1 MKLTVELRDDDQLR
15 LRGLPRLLLDAVR
28 LVRTAAPR
36 TFALVMSASLLQ
48 SLLAGLQV
56 LLAKTAIER
65 LLTARGD
72 SVTGRGVLVPLVA
85 LAVLS
90 GVTTALTSVQSQKTR
105 QLAERAQQQV
115 QRDLMRTCS
124 GIDLLAYEN
133 AAFYNRLQRVTANAL
148 SRPVTVTQGLLA
160 LVSGL
165 VSSTVLAVAVLQLA
179 PALVPLLL
187 LAGLPLAY
195 LSRRGS
201 RSEFTFQRDQIESA
215 RERFYLQDVLSA
227 REPAKEVRAF
237 GLSDVLIGR
246 WESRYSCYF
255 DDLQKQV
262 SYRQRLGLLAAAV
275 TGTSAVA
282 AIAVV
287 VLLLRRYHLSL
298 ASAGAA
304 AVAARLLSSQVAG
317 LVAGAAALYESGLF
331 LQDLA
336 SFLALTPTMVKDDA
350 SGRAVPPFTSITA
363 RGVSFTYP
371 GASRP
376 ALAGVDLDVQRGEV
390 IALVGENGSGKTT
403 LAKILAGLYPPTS
416 GRVDWDGIDTATLD
430 LAELRKNVAVIFQDF
445 VHYQLPAQQNIGVG
459 RAEAIDDREAVEA
472 AARQSGAD
480 AFLSALPH
488 GYDTYLSRQFSNG
501 QELSLGQWQRVALA
515 RAFYREAPF
524 IILDEPS
531 SALDPRAEHD
541 LFLRLRQ
548 LLADRTVVFIS
559 HRFSSVR
566 TADRIYVMDEGRVV
580 ETGSHDELMA
590 ADGLYAE
597 LFSLQAQAFGLT
609 TPAGPT

>member
-1 MKLTVELRDDDQLR
+1 MRATVERGEADQLR

-36 TFALVMSASLLQ
+36 TFTLVMSASVLQ

-65 LLTARGD
+65 LLTARGN

-90 GVTTALTSVQSQKTR
+90 GVTTALTSVQGQKTR

-133 AAFYNRLQRVTANAL
+133 ASFYNRLQRVSANAV
-148 SRPVTVTQGLLA
+148 SRPVAVTQGLLA

-165 VSSTVLAVAVLQLA
+165 VSSTVLAVAVLRLA
-179 PALVPLLL
+179 PALVPILL

-227 REPAKEVRAF
+227 REAAKEVRAF
-237 GLSDVLIGR
+237 GLAEVLIGR
-246 WESRYSCYF
+246 WESRYSRYF
-255 DDLQKQV
+255 VDLQKQV
-262 SYRQRLGLLAAAV
+262 SYRQRLGLLAAVV
-275 TGTSAVA
+275 TGASGVA

-287 VLLLRRYHLSL
+287 VLLLRSDHLSL

-336 SFLALTPTMVKDDA
+336 SFLSLTPTMVKEDA
-350 SGRAVPPFTSITA
+350 TGRAVPPFTSITA

-376 ALAGVDLDVQRGEV
+376 ALSGVDLDVQRGEV

-459 RAEAIDDREAVEA
+459 RAEAIDDREAVQT

-480 AFLSALPH
+480 AFLSALPR
-488 GYDTYLSRQFSNG
+488 GYDTYLSRQFSDG

-548 LLADRTVVFIS
+548 LLANRTVVFIS

-566 TADRIYVMDEGRVV
+566 TADRIYVLDKGRVA
-580 ETGSHDELMA
+580 ETGRHDELMA
-590 ADGLYAE
+590 KGGLYKD
-597 LFSLQAQAFGLT
+597 LFSLQAQAFGLET
-609 TPAGPT
+609 APGS

>member
-1 MKLTVELRDDDQLR
+1 MTGEQASAVR
-15 LRGLPRLLLDAVR
+15 LRGLPKLLTDAVR

-36 TFALVMSASLLQ
+36 TFVLVIGASVLQ
-48 SLLAGLQV
+48 SVMAGLQV

-65 LLTARGD
+65 LLTARRDTVAG
-72 SVTGRGVLVPLVA
+72 GPVLLPLVA

-90 GVTTALTSVQSQKTR
+90 GLTTALSAVQTQKTR
-105 QLAERAQQQV
+105 QLAERAQQHV

-124 GIDLLAYEN
+124 GVELLAYEN
-133 AAFYNRLQRVTANAL
+133 ATFYNRLQRISANAL
-148 SRPVTVTQGLLA
+148 SRPFQVTQGMLA

-165 VSSTVLAVAVLQLA
+165 VSSAVLGIAVARLA
-179 PALVPLLL
+179 PALLPILL

-201 RSEFTFQRDQIESA
+201 RSEFTFQVEQIESA
-215 RERFYLQDVLSA
+215 RERYYLQEVLSS
-227 REPAKEVRAF
+227 REAAKEVRAF
-237 GLSDVLIGR
+237 GLTEVLVAR
-246 WESRYSCYF
+246 WESGYGRYLA
-255 DDLQKQV
+255 DLQKQV
-262 SYRQRLGLLAAAV
+262 SFRQRLGLIAAAIIGG
-275 TGTSAVA
+275 TGVA
-282 AIAVV
+282 ALTVV
-287 VLLLRRYHLSL
+287 VLLLRSKDLTL
-298 ASAGAA
+298 AAAGAA
-304 AVAARLLSSQVAG
+304 AVAARLLSTQVAG
-317 LVAGAAALYESGLF
+317 LVAGAATLYESGLF
-331 LQDLA
+331 LQDLS
-336 SFLALTPTMVKDDA
+336 SFLAMTPAPAAPA
-350 SGRAVPPFTSITA
+350 SNRSVPPFSSITA
-363 RGVSFTYP
+363 RGVGFTYP

-376 ALAGVDLDVQRGEV
+376 ALIDVKLDVRRGEV

-403 LAKILAGLYPPTS
+403 LAKILAGLYPPTT
-416 GRVDWDGIDTATLD
+416 GHVAWDGVDTATLD
-430 LAELRKNVAVIFQDF
+430 LVELRKNIAVIFQDF

-459 RAEAIDDREAVEA
+459 RAEAIDDREAVQA

-480 AFLSALPH
+480 TFLSNLPQ

-566 TADRIYVMDEGRVV
+566 TADRIYVMDQGRVA
-580 ETGSHDELMA
+580 ETGNHDELMA
-590 ADGLYAE
+590 ANGLYAE
-597 LFSLQAQAFGLT
+597 LFSLQAQAFGL
-609 TPAGPT
+609 GPQSQS